1 MRIRAPGRAAGCAL
15 LGLLGALVPSR
26 AGAQTDSA
34 LLSKVSF
41 NLTNPGGKSIA
52 MGGAFTAIAD
62 DATAALVNPAGLGL
76 ISSIEFAVSGKRTDE
91 TLGLVTARSTA
102 TGPLA
107 AAYPDIE
114 TTNVDRDAHAASV
127 DFAGVV
133 VPVSRRLVAALT
145 YAENLRFE
153 GDAGDAGYQYL
164 ELRDNR
170 TGDSTRR
177 DFLFQYRE
185 FGSVSLR
192 NKLLGLSL
200 AYRVSERV
208 RVGGGV
214 TLNRASFELG
224 GDAAGPHRITSRT
237 FLSPTAEEILTT
249 TLRVDGVSG
258 TKLGYLVGIH
268 VDLLSDGALTL
279 GADYRSSPRNDG
291 TLVIGGYIPVAHSGQ
306 TSRPFS
312 FRVPRDAAVGLAA
325 HPMPGLTIT
334 AEVQWVAYG
343 DIFDRSLPVVT
354 YKGLVGPFG
363 FPVSDVLADVSPAPD
378 AWIPRI
384 GLEYVASAKGARL
397 AFRVGYHREPAHG
410 VTARLAATEP
420 STGQPFPITEPPYSA
435 SVASVFDG
443 GRADDRFAGGLG
455 VTVARSLSIDFGFD
469 VGRASRQLAASLF
482 YRF

>member
-1 MRIRAPGRAAGCAL
+1 MKAARPSRGGAL
-15 LGLLGALVPSR
+15 LIFLGAILPAP

-41 NLTNPGGKSIA
+41 NLTNPGGKSLA

-62 DATAALVNPAGLGL
+62 DATAALANPAGLGL
-76 ISSIEFAVSGKRTDE
+76 ISSVEFALSGKGTDA

-102 TGPLA
+102 TGPLTTP
-107 AAYPDIE
+107 YPGID
-114 TTNVDRDAHAASV
+114 TTNVDRDTRASSV
-127 DFAGVV
+127 DFTGVV
-133 VPVSRRLVAALT
+133 LPLSRRLVAAVF

-153 GDAGDAGYQYL
+153 GDTGSSGYQHF

-170 TGDSTRR
+170 TGEVTRR
-177 DFLFQYRE
+177 DFLFENRE
-185 FGSVSLR
+185 FGSVRLT

-208 RVGGGV
+208 RIGGGL
-214 TLNRASFELG
+214 TLNRASFDLG
-224 GDAAGPHRITSRT
+224 GDAGGPHRIVNRT
-237 FLSPTAEEILTT
+237 FLSPTLDETLTVSM
-249 TLRVDGVSG
+249 RVDGVSG

-268 VDLLSDGALTL
+268 VDLLPDGALTL

-291 TLVIGGYIPVAHSGQ
+291 TLVIGGDVPVALAGQ

-325 HPMPGLTIT
+325 HPMPGLTLA

-343 DIFDRSLPVVT
+343 DIFDRPLPLVS
-354 YKGLVGPFG
+354 YKGLVGPVG
-363 FPVSDVLADVSPAPD
+363 FPVEDVLADISPAPNVFV
-378 AWIPRI
+378 PRI
-384 GLEYVASAKGARL
+384 GLEYVAGGNEARL

-410 VTARLAATEP
+410 VTASLNARDGSGA
-420 STGQPFPITEPPYSA
+420 SFPITDPPYSA

-443 GRADDRFAGGLG
+443 GRADDRFTGGLG
-455 VTVARSLSIDFGFD
+455 LTVARSLSIDFGFD